1 MTDYSKYS
9 YSGLLESL
17 DTMYEDSSDRKN
29 YAEYLL
35 GMEKAT
41 TIKECIKIYD
51 KVYNRFHLKGTS
63 FPFLDNDLALC
74 LNENI
79 MRLLTS
85 SADVTSADILCTLAN
100 LRPCDGIARMRQEVL
115 KLGNQRVT
123 DNFSAFMTQTKEIME
138 AQKDYQEASRQIEG
152 KLKGTNGYKKAVKQ
166 LKQAHKQLKRF
177 GYIRSEADPKVFTT
191 WFDVAFYVVAA
202 LLIVLA
208 VYNFG
213 GALLLFAFLYGIKLV
228 FG

>member
-17 DTMYEDSSDRKN
+17 SRMYEDSSDRKN

-41 TIKECIKIYD
+41 TIKECIKIYN
-51 KVYNRFHLKGTS
+51 KVYDRLHLNGTS
-63 FPFLDNDLALC
+63 WLDDDLALC

-79 MRLLTS
+79 MRLLMS
-85 SADVTSADILCTLAN
+85 NADVTSADILCTLAN
-100 LRPCDGIARMRQEVL
+100 LRTCDGIASMRQEVL
-115 KLGNQRVT
+115 KLGNQKVT
-123 DNFSAFMTQTKEIME
+123 AHFSAFTAQTKEIME
-138 AQKDYQEASRQIEG
+138 AQKNYQEASRQIEE
-152 KLKGTNGYKKAVKQ
+152 KAEGTNGYKKAVKQ
-166 LKQAHKQLKRF
+166 LKQAHKILKRF

-191 WFDVAFYVVAA
+191 WFDVAFCVVVA
-202 LLIVLA
+202 LFIGLA
-208 VYNFG
+208 VYYFG
-213 GALLLFAFLYGIKLV
+213 GVLLLLAFLFGIILV